1 MLADLDAP
9 ARWQLICLRASSQ
22 LPISAF
28 QWLSTQDGDM
38 LTMSFTNCRSQGFA
52 LVPQHLLEVI
62 VAKFGSK
69 YGQDGL
75 LALKLVSKA
84 WKAAV
89 MAHKSI
95 VSRDIE
101 ASGDLFRACKIWP
114 GMSTL
119 KLDSP
124 GIQFH
129 LYPALGCANL
139 KTVVISNSS
148 PYYQEVTIDL
158 PALPSSLR
166 DLSINDCNLDANCFE
181 DIICT
186 QLTKLSVNSVANTTE
201 EICSLLKRVP
211 NLKVNLCFHP
221 ATQSEP
227 QMTFCK
233 NDCKS

>member
-9 ARWQLICLRASSQ
+9 AHWQLICLRTSSR

-89 MAHKSI
+89 LAYNGPVRCSLKKS
-95 VSRDIE
+95 SY
-101 ASGDLFRACKIWP
+101 LFKVCKTWP
-114 GMSTL
+114 NLSTL
-119 KLDSP
+119 EIDSP
-124 GIQFH
+124 GIQFY
-129 LYPALGCANL
+129 LYPALGCPNL
-139 KTVVISNSS
+139 DTLVIVNSGLDH
-148 PYYQEVTIDL
+148 QEVTIVL
-158 PALPSSLR
+158 TALPSSLR
-166 DLSINDCNLDANCFE
+166 DLAVTSCNLDANCFK
-181 DIICT
+181 DIRCT
-186 QLTKLSVNSVANTTE
+186 QLTRLSIDWAHNSTE
-201 EICSLLKRVP
+201 EICSLLWTMP
-211 NLKVNLCFHP
+211 NLEVHLCYYL
-221 ATQSEP
+221 AIQ
-227 QMTFCK
+227 QQLQK
-233 NDCKS
+233 KLNKS